1 MKGRYSGHGKAVC
14 PDVLSMRMTR
24 GCAVSRRLPVLAALG
39 LLLAGCAGTG
49 RPLACRAVGGN
60 AVYLVDRGWHTEIG
74 VPVAALS
81 GPLAVY
87 RDIFPGARTVL
98 FGYGKKTFFTAPA
111 SSVEEY
117 LIGPFPGPAVVQVFA
132 MTTTPDRA
140 YGPDAV
146 VVLPMS
152 RAETDRLSEFIG
164 GDLERGRDGR
174 PRLIAV
180 GHRPESLFY
189 AARSR
194 YTLFHTCNGWVAR
207 ALGRAG
213 LPVSDDGVV
222 FAGQVMARGARAAA
236 MMCRPEGP

>member
-1 MKGRYSGHGKAVC
+1 MPHFPGCCDEVAYG
-14 PDVLSMRMTR
+14 LSMRMT
-24 GCAVSRRLPVLAALG
+24 GGYAVLSRLPFLAAVAF
-39 LLLAGCAGTG
+39 LLAGCAGAG
-49 RPLACRAVGGN
+49 RPPTCRAVGTN

-87 RDIFPGARTVL
+87 REIFPGARTIL

-132 MTTTPDRA
+132 MTTTPDLA

-152 RAETDRLSEFIG
+152 REETDRLSAFIG
-164 GDLERGRDGR
+164 EDLERGRDGR
-174 PRLIAV
+174 PRLVAV

-194 YTLFHTCNGWVAR
+194 YTLFHTCNGWVAQ

-213 LPVSDDGVV
+213 LPVSDNGVV
-222 FAGQVMARGARAAA
+222 FADQVMARGARAARMLCPRMA
-236 MMCRPEGP
+236 P